1 MERESMKKNRIGLF
15 FAIIV
20 LVISG
25 CATPSSVLFDDE
37 FDSLNSDV
45 WSTLPSLTSF
55 KGFEGSN
62 TPGEVK
68 VENGILKLSRYA
80 AELAGENPVSY
91 IQTNTLVYLP
101 AEYSVTT
108 RFKNEFV
115 GFAFGKLYVAIYN
128 DKIWVGQDGIGPQ
141 ADGFDYLSSD
151 DHYFILSLRITGSGY
166 SISIREDAPGFIE
179 ETFSKNVDLSDLSG
193 DSVITIMG
201 GSNST
206 VTPYSE
212 IDYIRIVENSTQ

>member
-1 MERESMKKNRIGLF
+1 MKIIKIGLF
-15 FAIIV
+15 LAIIV
-20 LVISG
+20 LATAG
-25 CATPSSVLFDDE
+25 CAKSSLLLFDEE
-37 FDSLNSDV
+37 FDSLNADV

-80 AELAGENPVSY
+80 PELAGENPVSY
-91 IQTNTLVYLP
+91 IQTNNLVYLP
-101 AEYSVTT
+101 AEYSVTM
-108 RFKNEFV
+108 RFKNEFT

-128 DKIWVGQDGIGPQ
+128 DKIWVGQNGIGPQ

-151 DHYFILSLRITGSGY
+151 DHYFILSLHITGSGY
-166 SISIREDAPGFIE
+166 SISIKEDAPGSIE
-179 ETFSKNVDLSDLSG
+179 ETFSKNVDLSDLPG

-201 GSNST
+201 GSNNT

-212 IDYIRIVENSTQ
+212 IDYIRIDEKSTR

>member
-1 MERESMKKNRIGLF
+1 
-15 FAIIV
+15 
-20 LVISG
+20 VISG
-25 CATPSSVLFDDE
+25 CATPSSILFDDE
-37 FDSLNSDV
+37 FDSLNGEV
-45 WSTLPSLTSF
+45 WSTMPSLTPF

-62 TPGEVK
+62 TPGEVN

-91 IQTNTLVYLP
+91 IQTNNLVYLP
-101 AEYSVTT
+101 AEYSVTI

-141 ADGFDYLSSD
+141 ADGFDYLSND
-151 DHYFILSLRITGSGY
+151 DSYFILSLRVTGSGY
-166 SISIREDAPGFIE
+166 SISIMEDAPGSIE
-179 ETFSKNVDLSDLSG
+179 ETFSKNIDLSDISG

-201 GSNST
+201 GSNT
-206 VTPYSE
+206 TMTPYSE
-212 IDYIRIVENSTQ
+212 IDYIRIGGKSAQ